1 MSAPLSTE
9 TRTEF
14 PAPGVTPNQWNAFG
28 GVWRLTA
35 WRFLSRNHL
44 LVTGGML
51 LGLAFFCSR
60 LTAPSSAGDYL
71 DWVAEFFLSVVVPV
85 LAFLSGAG
93 VMRDETKPGSAD
105 YVFTRPVRRWA
116 FVGFKYLAHM
126 ACTQVTWLAAF
137 GVVVLFASLR
147 NTPDVASVYV
157 WVLLAQMLTIAAF
170 LAFGFVCAVLTS
182 RYMIIGL
189 VYAGI
194 VEVGIG
200 NIPAPLSRLSM
211 TRHVRELLQPVLDG
225 SPGGVSWVDAFATT
239 GSMMLFS
246 AVFIAVAAL
255 VFSMQEQTG
264 TRARD

>member
-1 MSAPLSTE
+1 MNPPSNEFSAPG
-9 TRTEF
+9 
-14 PAPGVTPNQWNAFG
+14 AMPNQWRAFG

-35 WRFLSRNHL
+35 WRCLSRNHL
-44 LVTGGML
+44 LVIAGML
-51 LGLAFFCSR
+51 VGLALFCSR
-60 LTAPSSAGDYL
+60 LMAPSSAGDYL

-93 VMRDETKPGSAD
+93 ALRDEAKPGSAD

-126 ACTQVTWLAAF
+126 ACTQLTWLAAF
-137 GVVVLFASLR
+137 GVVVLFAVLR
-147 NTPDVASVYV
+147 RTPEVAAIYV

-170 LAFGFVCAVLTS
+170 IAFGFVCAVLTS

-189 VYAGI
+189 LYAGI

-211 TRHVRELLQPVLDG
+211 TRHVRGLLQPVLDG
-225 SPGGVSWVDAFATT
+225 SVAGVSVLDALATA

-246 AVFIAVAAL
+246 AVFVGVAAL
-255 VFSMQEQTG
+255 VFSRQELTG